1 MELETSQSFC
11 AATALAKHQG
21 WLRTVL
27 LARLRDRDVVDEV
40 MQEVAIAAIHQQAK
54 PDTIEHLGPWLYRVA
69 LKQILMYRRKAG
81 RRRRFL
87 QDLTQRSIPSDS
99 ISKQYDPLQWL
110 LLRERQQSVQVSLEQ
125 LSDRDREI
133 LLLKYSDGL
142 SYEQIADRLGI
153 TATTVRMR
161 LHRARIHLKNQL
173 TESSAPPPRTAHSTP
188 HTLQSTAKSHYE

>member
-1 MELETSQSFC
+1 MKLETSPSFC
-11 AATALAKHQG
+11 AATALAKHQD

-27 LARLRDRDVVDEV
+27 LARLRDSDVVDEV
-40 MQEVAIAAIHQQAK
+40 MQEVAIAAIHQQTK

-87 QDLTQRSIPSDS
+87 QAFSQRSSTTDCL
-99 ISKQYDPLQWL
+99 SKQYDPLQWL
-110 LLRERQQSVQVSLEQ
+110 LLRERQQSVQDSLEQ

-133 LLLKYSDGL
+133 LLLKYNDGF
-142 SYEQIADRLGI
+142 SYDQIADRLGI
-153 TATTVRMR
+153 TTATVRMR

-173 TESSAPPPRTAHSTP
+173 TENATPSACTTHAKPTQTTVHSEIA
-188 HTLQSTAKSHYE
+188 L